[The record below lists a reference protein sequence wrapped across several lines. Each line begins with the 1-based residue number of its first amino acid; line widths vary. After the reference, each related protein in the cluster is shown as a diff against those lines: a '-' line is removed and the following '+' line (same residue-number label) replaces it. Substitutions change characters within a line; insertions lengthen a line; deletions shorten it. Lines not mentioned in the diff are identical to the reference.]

1 VCSLY
6 ISAWHT
12 FRELGWRWPNDA
24 NIPGF
29 LMMLM
34 AQPWS
39 TLAYSFQ
46 PEMEAALGE
55 PIRYLVTAIVVAL
68 GFALNVTATLWLV
81 VSISRKVRA
90 HNKKMHGDKRV
101 I

>member
-1 VCSLY
+1 
-6 ISAWHT
+6 
-12 FRELGWRWPNDA
+12 
-24 NIPGF
+24 
-29 LMMLM
+29 
-34 AQPWS
+34 
-39 TLAYSFQ
+39 
-46 PEMEAALGE
+46 MEAALGE